1 MRMVLSSAH
10 WVDYHTNSQDMY
22 GTVQWTLIGSNSA
35 KPSVNQVLVLRW
47 TSMNWEP
54 HWGSSFYFRR
64 YNGNK
69 FPQSNSCHL
78 FIYKLKCCWGQAS
91 NIQFPFDKWSI
102 LAFSLQV
109 VKSELTHPKMG
120 TSGCWVI
127 RPLWH
132 SASRAQQQV
141 GSHPFLK
148 RGVPDAWVG
157 RWRCCTRELPLSAL
171 VTIESNCDFP
181 FFSDFI
187 LFLVDHQE
195 EDRDYLSTSH
205 SPWMEEPFW
214 TSWAL
219 TIQACIT

>member
-148 RGVPDAWVG
+148 RVYLMPGSAGGDVALG
-157 RWRCCTRELPLSAL
+157 NCLSQLLSPLSL
-171 VTIESNCDFP
+171 TVISL
-181 FFSDFI
+181 FSQI
-187 LFLVDHQE
+187 L
-195 EDRDYLSTSH
+195 YC
-205 SPWMEEPFW
+205 FW
-214 TSWAL
+214 
-219 TIQACIT
+219 